1 MKWGTTVFSQGQKE
15 CKKAEAEHSG
25 LPTAPSSQ
33 QVIVAPLPSGGTLW
47 SNGALHRVI
56 VLPQVIHDK
65 VWRPYWP
72 RLRDATSIW
81 WVEARDASTWAT
93 HNMFSSSKGSSDP
106 NGRIRYPI
114 KGHFTNNL
122 VLELKS
128 LVGKKKLSF
137 CENLFAFK
145 MKRTICK
152 GETERWTWRYS
163 NLVSRPKP
171 PSRQLPCSC
180 CSPLLFP
187 RALWLPAQG
196 KQLISLHL

>member
-1 MKWGTTVFSQGQKE
+1 MKWGTAVFGQGQKG
-15 CKKAEAEHSG
+15 CKKAEAAHSG

-33 QVIVAPLPSGGTLW
+33 QVIVAPPPTGGTLW

-65 VWRPYWP
+65 AWRPYWP
-72 RLRDATSIW
+72 RLRDATSIR

-93 HNMFSSSKGSSDP
+93 HNMLSSSKGSSDP

-114 KGHFTNNL
+114 KGHFANNL

-128 LVGKKKLSF
+128 LVGKKKKLPF

-145 MKRTICK
+145 MKLTICE
-152 GETERWTWRYS
+152 GETERWM
-163 NLVSRPKP
+163 
-171 PSRQLPCSC
+171 
-180 CSPLLFP
+180 
-187 RALWLPAQG
+187 
-196 KQLISLHL
+196 